1 MQRGRNDGSGKAHR
15 RPNTRIVSE
24 GLNQSSFRRNSE
36 LPFNSR
42 RLVTQLFGKL
52 LKKLDPLQVIESYG
66 SQLSLG

>member
-24 GLNQSSFRRNSE
+24 GLNKSSFRRNSE